1 MENEDLKIE
10 QTNET
15 TNEEQINELNIEE
28 ENNQEEQPKEEIRE
42 TTSEDQP
49 IETNTESTEPIQSE
63 PTPENAN
70 VEENKPVE
78 ENTPV
83 EQPTEPN
90 NIQPPKKGAPVGLII
105 GIVVGVLVF
114 IVILVLLLSRM
125 FVTPKEVVNNG
136 VSSVF
141 KQARTLLKTTQS
153 NILQYD
159 LDKDSLGIT
168 GDLTIDS
175 NYKDKDIDLTKLK
188 NYQLNYTGV
197 IDKKGN
203 EASGG
208 FALTKSNKDFLK
220 ANAYIDGNK
229 AYFELGDLFNKT
241 LNTKLDKEIKD
252 LDLSTKTNIQ
262 DIDRLLQKTEVIVKN
277 IIKNDNI
284 TQTIE
289 EKEFNGKKSKYTKV
303 EYIFNPDDFE
313 TKLLEAYLNDDEA
326 IKLIAS
332 ISQKEDNK
340 VREDFNRTISSNK
353 NYRSETKETINIYL
367 QGVMKKA
374 VAYELVSNNESLLIF
389 NENKDYRITLTENNK
404 ELLSGDYNTKT
415 KTLNLKNNDGFSL
428 NATFKNDKITADLN
442 IEDNDMK
449 LNVNA
454 VINNKVKSS
463 TQTNETTLKLDYS
476 EGRNNISA
484 TVTSRMKIE
493 KNKKVSTIKTTPTV
507 NVDDISNTELED
519 IYTKLLDKMNELE
532 KDIMPNS
539 TGDLTQ
545 FKKII

>member
-1 MENEDLKIE
+1 MENENLKIE
-10 QTNET
+10 QTNDT
-15 TNEEQINELNIEE
+15 TNEEQINELNIKE
-28 ENNQEEQPKEEIRE
+28 ENNQEEQPKEA
-42 TTSEDQP
+42 
-49 IETNTESTEPIQSE
+49 NTESTEPIQSE

-70 VEENKPVE
+70 VEENKLVE
-78 ENTPV
+78 ENTHV

-105 GIVVGVLVF
+105 GIVVGVLVVV
-114 IVILVLLLSRM
+114 VILVLLLSRI

-141 KQARTLLKTTQS
+141 KQARTLLKTSQS

-175 NYKDKDIDLTKLK
+175 NYKDKDIDLSKLK
-188 NYQLNYTGV
+188 NYKLNYTGV

-203 EASGG
+203 SASAG

-229 AYFELGDLFNKT
+229 AYFELGDLYNKT
-241 LNTKLDKEIKD
+241 LNTKLEKEIKD

-277 IIKNDNI
+277 IIKNDNV
-284 TQTIE
+284 TQTIV
-289 EKEFNGKKSKYTKV
+289 EKEFNDKKAKYTKV
-303 EYIFNPDDFE
+303 EYAYNPDDFE
-313 TKLLEAYLNDDEA
+313 TKLLEAYLQDDEA

-332 ISQKEDNK
+332 ISQKEEKD
-340 VREDFNRTISSNK
+340 VREKFESNIKVNKDYRTA
-353 NYRSETKETINIYL
+353 TKETISIYL
-367 QGVMKKA
+367 QGIMKNA
-374 VAYELVSNNESLLIF
+374 VAYEIENNSESLLIF
-389 NENKDYRITLTENNK
+389 KDNKDYKLTFTKNNK
-404 ELLSGDYNTKT
+404 EVLKGDYNTKT
-415 KTLNLKNNDGFSL
+415 KTLNLKSNDGFSL
-428 NATFKNDKITADLN
+428 VATFKNDTITADLN
-442 IEDNDMK
+442 IEEDTTK

-463 TQTNETTLKLDYS
+463 SQTNETTVKVDYS

-484 TVTSRMKIE
+484 TITSRMKIE

-507 NVDDISNTELED
+507 NVEDISDTELED
-519 IYTKLLDKMNELE
+519 IYTKLLDKMTELE

-545 FKKII
+545 FRKLI